1 MRLSMDTVAWINNAV
16 FKNNNVDGKSIDINY
31 TTSYLHNNTI
41 NNETS
46 EIFNYGGKILSP
58 CTAVVETDTFYTIGD
73 KVVILAVIKDDNGNL
88 IEDAY
93 LVYINIDGNPIE
105 STYNKNI
112 SRYEVEYTFNSTG
125 IVNVNVSTSYEN
137 ITSNIEANI
146 TVVKDTANDASY
158 VINYDGKY
166 SLTIKDLTGSLVAG
180 EKVTFILN
188 NKNIGF
194 ATTNAKGVATITLTA
209 NILKTAKAGKRN
221 LIINIGSAK

>member
-1 MRLSMDTVAWINNAV
+1 MDTVAWINNAV

-146 TVVKDTANDASY
+146 TVVKDTATITANDASY

-180 EKVTFILN
+180 EKSHSYL
-188 NKNIGF
+188 
-194 ATTNAKGVATITLTA
+194 TIKTLDLQLQM
-209 NILKTAKAGKRN
+209 LKV
-221 LIINIGSAK
+221 LQQLH